1 MIPRRVISSISSL
14 QVLKMYHAGIFADK
28 TREDSVLW
36 EDNMLTEELQC
47 LEHLNELS
55 STIRGV
61 SNLQSFISTRT
72 SLNCTRVIRLELFTG
87 PQSLNIWW
95 LLNMKNLDF
104 LDIIGEDNP
113 EGLGVDVVMEEIE
126 THDAA
131 GGLGNSMSSRETC
144 FNSLHTLTLT
154 KNLRLRDL
162 TWLILAPNLKK
173 LQVTFNK
180 HIEEIISVEKLDD
193 AQARD
198 ENFNPFLK
206 LQYLTLVDLPEL
218 KSIYPK
224 ALSFPF
230 LEKIIL
236 CDCPQLKKL
245 PLNSSSA
252 NGGKVEIEAGEQWW
266 KDIEWEDDSTKTTFQ
281 PCDVPYLD
289 RYWSLKLANYGVVL
303 CGQMLHLALDGVLD
317 CNPCALPI
325 AACVAFCFD
334 FILRCFIQVLCRKT
348 MDEAKEVVKHILLA
362 KFKGGIPSDQNEKI
376 IKGYANF
383 AIYLIEPMKA
393 FHWGTNV
400 SIENLHQGFTHVFES
415 TFESTEG
422 VAEYVSHPAHVEFA
436 NLFLAAVEKV
446 IVIDYKP
453 TAVRL

>member
-1 MIPRRVISSISSL
+1 
-14 QVLKMYHAGIFADK
+14 MYHAGIFADK

-95 LLNMKNLDF
+95 LVNMKNLDF
-104 LDIIGEDNP
+104 LDISGEDNP

-154 KNLRLRDL
+154 KNLRLRDLTWLILAPNLKKLRDLTWLILAPNLKKLRDL

-266 KDIEWEDDSTKTTFQ
+266 KDIEWEDDSTKTTFL
-281 PCDVPYLD
+281 PCVVPYLD
-289 RYWSLKLANYGVVL
+289 RYWSL
-303 CGQMLHLALDGVLD
+303 
-317 CNPCALPI
+317 
-325 AACVAFCFD
+325 
-334 FILRCFIQVLCRKT
+334 
-348 MDEAKEVVKHILLA
+348 
-362 KFKGGIPSDQNEKI
+362 
-376 IKGYANF
+376 
-383 AIYLIEPMKA
+383 
-393 FHWGTNV
+393 
-400 SIENLHQGFTHVFES
+400 
-415 TFESTEG
+415 
-422 VAEYVSHPAHVEFA
+422 
-436 NLFLAAVEKV
+436 
-446 IVIDYKP
+446 
-453 TAVRL
+453 